1 MGKIFE
7 VATRVLVCLG
17 EDPDG
22 GARDVAPL
30 VEENRELVS
39 PYTFV
44 EDMPTLASDD
54 PLLDDPRW
62 TYLKTMSECA

>member
-1 MGKIFE
+1 MGEIFE
-7 VATRVLVCLG
+7 LATRVLVCLG

-22 GARDVAPL
+22 GARDVAAL

-44 EDMPTLASDD
+44 EDI
-54 PLLDDPRW
+54 LLSLQMTHISTIRGGLIW
-62 TYLKTMSECA
+62 EL